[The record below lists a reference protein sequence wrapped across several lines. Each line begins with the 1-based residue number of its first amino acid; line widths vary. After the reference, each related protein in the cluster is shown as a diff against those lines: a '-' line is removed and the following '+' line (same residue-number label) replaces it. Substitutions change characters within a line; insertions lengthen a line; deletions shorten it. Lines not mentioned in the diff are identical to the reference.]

1 MPNITPHLLLSSFRN
16 RVIDEQYFG
25 FAFLFDNCSCIS
37 SYGKDNGSKFFLRSL
52 SKPVQASLMQDFD
65 LHNALKLSQKEIAI
79 CCASHSGTGV
89 HIELVKNILKKSKL
103 DETFLK
109 CPPAEP
115 LDKKDY
121 DGFKKPIYHNC
132 SAKHA
137 LMLAI
142 CKCNNWSLD
151 NYLDFDHPLQIMIKN
166 RHLELSGAKEIE
178 ISLDGCGAP
187 VFALTISEIAKMFFN
202 FLNDEKYAFILN
214 AIVNNPYEFGG
225 NDRLDSEIVSLGA
238 SNLVAKVGAGGF
250 VLVYNREKDM
260 ILIVKM
266 SQNNN
271 LPRRIITLNALYQLG
286 WIGQN
291 PSPVEYFNDWG
302 KKVGD
307 YVCNFS
313 FS

>member
-1 MPNITPHLLLSSFRN
+1 MQVISPYLLLSSVRN
-16 RVIDEQYFG
+16 GVTDEQYFG
-25 FAFLFDNCSCIS
+25 FAFLFDNRSRIS
-37 SYGKDNGSKFFLRSL
+37 SYGKDNDAKFFLRSL
-52 SKPVQASLMQDFD
+52 SKPIQASLMQDFN
-65 LHNALKLSQKEIAI
+65 LHNILNLTQKEIAI

-89 HIELVKNILKKSKL
+89 HVELIKNILKKSEL

-109 CPPAEP
+109 CPSAEP
-115 LDKKDY
+115 LDKCDF
-121 DGFKKPIYHNC
+121 DGFKKAIYHNC

-137 LMLAI
+137 FMLSV
-142 CKCNNWSLD
+142 CRYNNWNLN
-151 NYLDFDHPLQIMIKN
+151 NYLDFDHPLQIMIKK

-178 ISLDGCGAP
+178 TSLDGCGAP
-187 VFALTISEIAKMFFN
+187 VFALSVNEIARMFFN
-202 FLNDEKYAFILN
+202 FFNNEKYAFIVD

-225 NDRLDSEIVSLGA
+225 CDRLDSEIVSLGA

-250 VLVYNREKDM
+250 VLIYNRKKDM

-271 LPRRIITLNALYQLG
+271 LPRRVVALNALYQLG
-286 WIGQN
+286 WIKKN